1 MASADIVS
9 HLRRHHVPVSA
20 TPGCPWLRR
29 YSVCTSCAS
38 DGCDA
43 WLACEVSDGC
53 DACQLQA
60 QVDNRYALS
69 RTQLLADLSA
79 APTHEELLQ
88 GPTHAP
94 EATLKV
100 KHVSRRSLPAATY
113 EGHILTESEAS
124 CTEAER
130 DTIYV
135 DASTGMIVGGV
146 LSREVQEKIGAVF
159 KTLTPSRVACLL
171 TRLQAVDRSWGSWMS
186 RSFCGRIRL
195 QRREALATRLGRA

>member
-1 MASADIVS
+1 M
-9 HLRRHHVPVSA
+9 
-20 TPGCPWLRR
+20 
-29 YSVCTSCAS
+29 CTSCAS

-159 KTLTPSRVACLL
+159 NLDAIASGLPADKAAGCGSKLGKLDVKKLL
-171 TRLQAVDRSWGSWMS
+171 WANPPAEKGG
-186 RSFCGRIRL
+186 FGN
-195 QRREALATRLGRA
+195 